1 MNYKKQQLKLINQ
14 ERTKQQ
20 KIILDQMSNEVKQLN
35 EYQTDLLKTNKQKEE
50 AERNE
55 IEKQFQYRLK
65 AANENI
71 SNHLLNKQKEREQRT
86 QEKYKFSPDN
96 IKTGGK
102 SFDLDGGN
110 VIDDVLSQGQSSNF
124 FNTMKPPTPQYNDFL
139 NNIFAKKQH
148 QSYKLG
154 EKTELRTKIIQ
165 DKFKE

>member
-1 MNYKKQQLKLINQ
+1 
-14 ERTKQQ
+14 
-20 KIILDQMSNEVKQLN
+20 
-35 EYQTDLLKTNKQKEE
+35 LLKTNKQKEE

-110 VIDDVLSQGQSSNF
+110 VIDDVLS
-124 FNTMKPPTPQYNDFL
+124 
-139 NNIFAKKQH
+139 
-148 QSYKLG
+148 
-154 EKTELRTKIIQ
+154 
-165 DKFKE
+165 